1 MEPFDEKGKIRYGE
15 VQFSF
20 LFFIFFPS
28 MRKQSMGAAA
38 FLAALVLLGAGCAS
52 SQPSSSGTSSQTG
65 NTKTSESPSSGTTVS
80 GKPAVPSANQ
90 SLDELTKGLEGM
102 NASVQS
108 LDQAGAE
115 L

>member
-1 MEPFDEKGKIRYGE
+1 
-15 VQFSF
+15 
-20 LFFIFFPS
+20 
-28 MRKQSMGAAA
+28 MGAAA

-52 SQPSSSGTSSQTG
+52 SQPSSSGTSSQ
-65 NTKTSESPSSGTTVS
+65 TVS